1 MSGWEE
7 EVMEQNLIDTIGSAK
22 LVPVIK
28 LNKTEDAIPLV
39 DALVAGGLSVA
50 EITFRTAVAADAI
63 AAIRKARPSVLVGA
77 GTVLTIEQARRAIAA
92 GASFVVSPGF
102 NPAVVDFCVEKLIP
116 VIPGV
121 ASPTEVEMGLARGLN
136 VLKFFPAEAAGGVA
150 MLKALSAVYEVQ
162 FMPTGGISEKN
173 VASYLALKNVLAC
186 GGSWMVKPELIE
198 QGKLEQIKQIT
209 REAVELV
216 KGIV

>member
-1 MSGWEE
+1 
-7 EVMEQNLIDTIGSAK
+7 MEQNLIDTIGSAK